1 MFGKEASARIK
12 INKLLEESG
21 WRFLDGE
28 QGRANIQLEAG
39 VNIQDLGNDFEH
51 SKNGYIDYLLLD
63 DKNFPLCVL
72 EAKKESIHPLSAKE
86 QARDYAIGHNVRFV
100 ILSNG
105 ISHYLWDTEFGNP
118 EMITEF
124 PTQESLTHRS
134 GYKPTPETLF
144 LENVDDTYLSP
155 KKHLRNYQ
163 VDAIHAIQESAKQ
176 GKTRFLLEMATG
188 TGKTTTAGAICKL
201 FLRTGN
207 ASRILFLVDR
217 IELEQQAVDAFK
229 DLFEGQYF
237 VEKFKDGKWQGAK
250 IVVSTIQTLL
260 AGNKYREYF
269 SPSDFELVISDEAH
283 RSIGGN
289 SRAVF
294 EYFLGYKL
302 GLTATPKDYL
312 KGIDQKDL
320 GTKNIKALESR
331 NLRSTYVTFGCEDGS
346 PTFRYDLKKGVADNV
361 LIQPYVI
368 DARTEVT
375 TELLSEEGYA
385 VEIDKE
391 DGGTDEAIFGARQFE
406 RSFFNEDTNRVFAET
421 ILKNGLL
428 DPITGEFGKTLVFC
442 VSRNHASKV
451 TNLLNVIAKERYGDR
466 YKSDFAVQVTSDV
479 YEAQDFTK
487 SFSSNR
493 LLGRSIFADDKYPD
507 YVTSKARVCVTVGM
521 MTTGYDCPDLLNIAL
536 LRPVFSPSDF
546 IQMKGRG
553 TRKNT
558 FVYQETGETKDKEK
572 FLLLDFFGNCEYFE
586 KDFDYDKK
594 LDLPIS
600 KNGKQIERPTSDIV
614 VDTTSIDGK
623 IDADVDDSI
632 HTETIINVGKEGMR
646 IDRDLYPHQQFERVV
661 KESVTLQNVYKDQGI
676 SGLEEYIKA
685 EVFNKPSEYWNAEK
699 IRRSYEKEFK
709 VFRKISLTEMLL
721 KALGLQKSFK
731 SREERVVEEYQKF
744 IDIEKPQ
751 IDLSVPQKAELLK
764 DFFETYVSDNQFRDI
779 IDDGRF
785 AELSIYPSFTI
796 DDIRLLNGSI
806 DDVKSYSSEYLQ
818 TEMAEFS
825 WK

>member
-1 MFGKEASARIK
+1 MSSKEASARVK
-12 INKLLEESG
+12 INKLLEDSG
-21 WRFLDGE
+21 WRFQDDSA
-28 QGRANIQLEAG
+28 GRANIQLEAG
-39 VNIQDLGNDFEH
+39 VSIHEVGDDYQNTR
-51 SKNGYIDYLLLD
+51 NGFIDYLLLD

-105 ISHYLWDTEFGNP
+105 NSHYLWDTEFGNP

-124 PTQESLTHRS
+124 PSQESLIHRS
-134 GYKPTPETLF
+134 GYKPHPETLF
-144 LENVDDTYLSP
+144 GEVVDESYLAP
-155 KKHLRNYQ
+155 KKKLRNYQ
-163 VDAIHAIQESAKQ
+163 VDAIRAVQDSAKQ

-237 VEKFKDGKWQGAK
+237 VEKFKDGKWQGAR

-320 GTKNIKALESR
+320 GAKNIKALESR

-421 ILKNGLL
+421 IFKNGLL

-451 TNLLNVIAKERYGDR
+451 TNLLNVIAKERYGDK

-594 LDLPIS
+594 LDLPIN
-600 KNGKQIERPTSDIV
+600 KNGKQIERPVVDIV
-614 VDTTSIDGK
+614 VDTSSVDGK
-623 IDADVDDSI
+623 IDADVVDSI

-676 SGLEEYIKA
+676 DGLEEYIKA

-731 SREERVVEEYQKF
+731 SREERVIEEYQKF

-764 DFFETYVSDNQFRDI
+764 DFFETYVSDNQFREI

-785 AELSIYPSFTI
+785 AELAIYPSFTI

>member
-1 MFGKEASARIK
+1 MSSKEASARIK

-21 WRFLDGE
+21 WRFQDDSNG
-28 QGRANIQLEAG
+28 GANIQLEAG
-39 VNIQDLGNDFEH
+39 VSIHEVGDDYQNTR
-51 SKNGYIDYLLLD
+51 NGFIDYLLLD

-105 ISHYLWDTEFGNP
+105 NSHYLWDTEFGNP

-124 PTQESLTHRS
+124 PSQESLIHRS
-134 GYKPTPETLF
+134 DYKPHPETLF
-144 LENVDDTYLSP
+144 GEVVDESYLAP
-155 KKHLRNYQ
+155 KKKLRNYQ
-163 VDAIHAIQESAKQ
+163 VDAIRAVQGSAKQ

-237 VEKFKDGKWQGAK
+237 IEKFKDGKWQGAR

-312 KGIDQKDL
+312 KGVDQKDL
-320 GTKNIKALESR
+320 ATKNIKALESR
-331 NLRSTYVTFGCEDGS
+331 NLRSTYVTFGCEDGN

-385 VEIDKE
+385 VEVDKE
-391 DGGTDEAIFGARQFE
+391 DGGTDEAIFGARHFE

-421 ILKNGLL
+421 IIKNGLL
-428 DPITGEFGKTLVFC
+428 DPLTGEFGKSLVFC
-442 VSRNHASKV
+442 VSRNHASKI
-451 TNLLNVIAKERYGDR
+451 TNLLNIIASEKWGDK

-479 YEAQDFTK
+479 YEAQSYTKDFTA
-487 SFSSNR
+487 NR
-493 LLGRSIFADDKYPD
+493 LLGKSSFANNTYPD
-507 YVTSKARVCVTVGM
+507 YTTSKARVCVTVGM

-558 FVYQETGETKDKEK
+558 FIYQETGENKDKEK
-572 FLLLDFFGNCEYFE
+572 FLLIDFFGNCEYFE

-600 KNGKQIERPTSDIV
+600 KTGKQIERPEVDIV
-614 VDTTSIDGK
+614 VDTTSVDGN
-623 IDADVDDSI
+623 IDANVNDAI
-632 HTETIINVGKEGMR
+632 HTETVIHVGKEGMR
-646 IDRDLYPHQQFERVV
+646 IDRDLYPHQQFEKVV
-661 KESVTLQNVYKDQGI
+661 RESETLQSVYKEQGVE
-676 SGLEEYIKA
+676 GLEEYVKA

-709 VFRKISLTEMLL
+709 LFRKISLTEMLM

-731 SREERVVEEYQKF
+731 SREERIAEEYEKF
-744 IDIEKPQ
+744 VDIEKPQ
-751 IDLSVPQKAELLK
+751 VDLTIPEKAELLK
-764 DFFETYVSDNQFRDI
+764 DFFETYVSDNQFREI
-779 IDDGRF
+779 IDDGRY
-785 AELSIYPSFTI
+785 AELAIYPSFTV
-796 DDIRLLNGSI
+796 DDIRLLNGSV
-806 DDVKSYSSEYLQ
+806 DDVKSYSQEYLQ
-818 TEMAEFS
+818 NEMAEFA